1 MKLLLILKHKD
12 KVLVRS
18 HKHNCLLRMFE
29 RSKDIKLKF
38 PTQSILKIMASNPGG
53 TVKILHVKSREKYG
67 FKS

>member
-1 MKLLLILKHKD
+1 MELLLILKHEI
-12 KVLVRS
+12 R
-18 HKHNCLLRMFE
+18 E

-67 FKS
+67 FES